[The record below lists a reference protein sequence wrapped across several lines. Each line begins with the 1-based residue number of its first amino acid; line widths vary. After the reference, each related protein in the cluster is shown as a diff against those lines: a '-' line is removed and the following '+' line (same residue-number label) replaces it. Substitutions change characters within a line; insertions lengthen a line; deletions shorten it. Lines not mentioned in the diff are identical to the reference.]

1 MELDRLGG
9 GGVKPERGAPRL
21 YRVALAMCAC
31 LCVALLLALII
42 VSSQKSTQEEEF
54 CLTPECIEAAGSIL
68 GKLDRSVDP
77 CEDFYSYA
85 CGGWLK
91 DNPIPEDSSS
101 YGIYPWLR
109 QHVDIKLKE
118 LLEAPS
124 NADELEA
131 VQKAKM
137 LYRSCLNESVLE
149 DLDSGPMLQTLRQPE
164 FRWPVVGEGLGG
176 QYEWSQSQWSLLNT
190 LAQMRNQHSK
200 SVLVRLYVA
209 PDDKSSLN
217 YIIKLDQASLSL
229 SSREDYTTNSS
240 AAKAYRAALL
250 SLMVDTA
257 VMLGA
262 PQKSAQTQMEK
273 ALAFETKVAH
283 ILIPY
288 ENRTSETMYNK
299 YTLSQL
305 QKTIPQFDWLG
316 FVRAVLEAS
325 GHYTVS
331 SSEQVIVRAPQYFKE
346 LFKLI
351 EATEPRT
358 VANYVQWRTV
368 FSRVTT
374 LSRRFLYRYLD
385 YARVT
390 TGTTSLTPRWDK
402 CVNYVENSLIYA
414 AGRLFVSAH
423 FQEDKKHMMEELIDG
438 VRWAFID
445 MLEKENDWM
454 DKPTKARAIEKAHAV
469 LPKVGYPEFILN
481 DTYLNEDLK
490 ELQFTENDYYGNVMQ
505 TLKFIARSDLAWLR
519 KTVPRTE
526 WFTNPTTVNAF
537 YSSSTN
543 QIRFPAGELQKP
555 FFWGKEYP
563 RSLSYG
569 AIGVIVGHELTH
581 GFDNNGRKYDKN
593 GNLDLWW
600 SNSSINAF
608 TEKTQCMIDQY
619 NDYHWEEAG
628 LNVRGK
634 RTLAENIADNG
645 GIREAFRAYR
655 RWVEQS
661 RGGVEE
667 PLLPGVGL
675 TNDQL
680 FFLSYAHVS
689 LHHSPTHK
697 SHSDLLYGSK
707 YYRQSGVN
715 GAERISTLV
724 PVGKVVI
731 NKIPSLSNDDDE
743 ASEERDDEERQEYQ
757 WNRELFTIMASTI
770 IEKVEK
776 YNKKCQ
782 KYDLDKKYF
791 KTQTKSLA
799 ADLAAELS
807 GWPIAVVPSSANA
820 LKVASDVMKELKKK
834 YSKKQICTYF
844 VEGDFT
850 PILVQAAKQRLV
862 SGTGMMHKTYEWE
875 REDFLN
881 LTTWLI
887 TELCKEELVHNPSI
901 SYQLAEQL
909 MEEVKDWPI
918 FMKPSMKYKK
928 KLVRVIG
935 AMSNYEEFSKA
946 FSCPQSSVMNRGAQS
961 CRVW

>member
-1 MELDRLGG
+1 
-9 GGVKPERGAPRL
+9 
-21 YRVALAMCAC
+21 MCV
-31 LCVALLLALII
+31 CVCAALLLALIL
-42 VSSQKSTQEEEF
+42 VSSQKSTQEEF

-68 GKLDRSVDP
+68 SKIDRSVDP
-77 CEDFYSYA
+77 CEDFYSYS

-91 DNPIPEDSSS
+91 ENPIPEDSSS

-118 LLEAPS
+118 LLEASS

-131 VQKAKM
+131 VKKAKM

-149 DLDSGPMLQTLRQPE
+149 ELDAGPMLQTLRQPE
-164 FRWPVVGEGLGG
+164 FRWPVVGEALGG

-200 SVLVRLYVA
+200 SVLIRLYVS
-209 PDDKSSLN
+209 PDDKNSLH

-229 SSREDYTTNSS
+229 PSREDYTTNTS

-250 SLMVDTA
+250 NLMVDTA

-262 PQKSAQTQMEK
+262 QQKSAQTQMEK

-288 ENRTSETMYNK
+288 ENRTSESMYNK
-299 YTLSQL
+299 YTIAQL
-305 QKTIPQFDWLG
+305 QKAVPQFDWLG
-316 FVRAVLEAS
+316 FVKAVLEAS

-351 EATEPRT
+351 EATDPRT

-402 CVNYVENSLIYA
+402 CVNYVENSLVYA
-414 AGRLFVSAH
+414 TGRLFVSAH
-423 FQEDKKHMMEELIDG
+423 FQEDKKHM
-438 VRWAFID
+438 
-445 MLEKENDWM
+445 
-454 DKPTKARAIEKAHAV
+454 AHAV

-481 DTYLNEDLK
+481 DTYLNEDLQQ
-490 ELQFTENDYYGNVMQ
+490 LQFAENDYYGNVMQ
-505 TLKFIARSDLAWLR
+505 TLQFIARSDLAWLG

-555 FFWGKEYP
+555 FFWGTQYP

-608 TEKTQCMIDQY
+608 NEKTQCMIDQY

-628 LNVRGK
+628 LHVRGK

-661 RGGVEE
+661 RGGAEE

-680 FFLSYAHVS
+680 FFISYAHVRCNAYRTEAARDQIQS
-689 LHHSPTHK
+689 GAHSPP
-697 SHSDLLYGSK
+697 K
-707 YYRQSGVN
+707 Y
-715 GAERISTLV
+715 
-724 PVGKVVI
+724 
-731 NKIPSLSNDDDE
+731 
-743 ASEERDDEERQEYQ
+743 
-757 WNRELFTIMASTI
+757 
-770 IEKVEK
+770 
-776 YNKKCQ
+776 
-782 KYDLDKKYF
+782 
-791 KTQTKSLA
+791 
-799 ADLAAELS
+799 
-807 GWPIAVVPSSANA
+807 
-820 LKVASDVMKELKKK
+820 
-834 YSKKQICTYF
+834 
-844 VEGDFT
+844 
-850 PILVQAAKQRLV
+850 
-862 SGTGMMHKTYEWE
+862 
-875 REDFLN
+875 
-881 LTTWLI
+881 
-887 TELCKEELVHNPSI
+887 
-901 SYQLAEQL
+901 
-909 MEEVKDWPI
+909 
-918 FMKPSMKYKK
+918 
-928 KLVRVIG
+928 RVIG

-946 FSCPQSSVMNRGAQS
+946 FSCPQSSVMNRGRCPVA
-961 CRVW
+961 CGDLL